1 MAKLGRP
8 KKDAGVEAGADAP
21 VSPFNLQNFVKGL
34 AKDRPDAEIQLLGD
48 SDGEGSSFT
57 VPWWIPTGMMSLDWV
72 MGGGIPGGRLIE
84 IFSNNP
90 SEGKTAHCALFAAA
104 SQKAGGLVLL
114 IDTESGTLIDR
125 LETLGV
131 DKTQLI
137 VMQPDSMEKVF
148 DSVDIFI
155 KEARKSGF
163 AGPLVILWDS
173 VAATPTNSQ
182 VEATYEKELYAPQ
195 ARVLSAG
202 MRKLMPTL
210 RDNSATLICANQT
223 RENIGVSFGEQKST
237 VGGLGLKFY
246 AHIRLALARLS
257 NVKNAATEITGIE
270 IQVTA
275 KKNKLTR
282 PFKKTVYVLDFKDG
296 FDYMGSEF
304 ALATEKGLII
314 ENGKGYYSFT
324 DMADVKFRESAYRD
338 HRTPQ
343 FIEKLKAVV
352 KV

>member
-1 MAKLGRP
+1 MGRP
-8 KKDAGVEAGADAP
+8 RKNSTGTEQAEGPAP
-21 VSPFNLQNFVKGL
+21 SFNLQNFVKGL
-34 AKDRPDAEIQLLGD
+34 SKDRPDAEIQLLGD

-57 VPWWIPTGMMSLDWV
+57 VPYWVPTGLMSLDWV
-72 MGGGIPGGRLIE
+72 LGGGLPGGRLIE

-90 SEGKTAHCALFAAA
+90 SEGKTAHCALFASAV
-104 SQKAGGLVLL
+104 QKAGGLVLL

-131 DKTQLI
+131 DKDELVI
-137 VMQPDSMEKVF
+137 SQPSSMEKVF
-148 DSVDIFI
+148 DCIDIFI
-155 KEARKSGF
+155 KEVRKGGF
-163 AGPLVILWDS
+163 TGPLVVLWDS

-182 VEATYEKELYAPQ
+182 VEATFEKELYAPQ

-210 RDNSATLICANQT
+210 RDNAATLVCSNQT

-246 AHIRLALARLS
+246 AHIRLSLARLS
-257 NVKNAATEITGIE
+257 NIKSSDSEITGIE

-282 PFKKTVYVLDFKDG
+282 PFKKTTYVLDFKEG
-296 FDYMGSEF
+296 FDFIGSEF
-304 ALATEKGLII
+304 SLALEKGLII
-314 ENGKGYYSFT
+314 ENGKGFYSFT
-324 DMADVKFRESAYRD
+324 DNAEQKFRESAYVT
-338 HRTPQ
+338 HRTPE
-343 FIEKLKAVV
+343 FVEKLKILV
-352 KV
+352 KL